1 MKISN
6 ELKNKYVC
14 WGRNKEARRRKGQF
28 RGGKTGGNRPPSHE
42 DFTYVRQILFLKNRK
57 REKSSRV
64 HAA

>member
-14 WGRNKEARRRKGQF
+14 WGRNKEIRRRKVNLEEKKGE
-28 RGGKTGGNRPPSHE
+28 NRPPSHE